1 MSTLTKVLIVLL
13 TVASIFL
20 CGIVV
25 TYVASAENY
34 KDKWQTLQSS
44 ERRARQQKDQIT
56 EEWNAEKAKMDEER
70 TKLNGEIA
78 ALRDQIRGL
87 NGQVAD
93 ITRERDDARRRKE
106 NYETILADY
115 NKTVE
120 RNTQL
125 QRDAQKAEADL
136 RAERTKLTQRI
147 EDYIRALDVKSAIV
161 MQLEAKLKGL
171 TEEKAALQGKM
182 DEFLI
187 QYGKVTAQAVPAIA
201 IREAARVA
209 PPATDIDLKGL
220 LAVVDLKNN
229 IAELSI
235 GAADGVE
242 KNMRFHVTRDS
253 KFICDVVVLDVE
265 PDKAL
270 GWMEL
275 LQDTA
280 QDKPRAGDAVSTNL

>member
-1 MSTLTKVLIVLL
+1 LIVLL

-34 KDKWQTLQSS
+34 KERYDQRASS

-56 EEWNAEKAKMDEER
+56 EEWNAAKKAMDEDR
-70 TKLNGEIA
+70 TKLNADIA
-78 ALRDQIRGL
+78 ALQAQITGL

-93 ITRERDDARRRKE
+93 VTRERDDARRRKE

-125 QRDAQKAEADL
+125 QRDAQNAQVALE
-136 RAERTKLTQRI
+136 AERTKLNKRLDDVTK
-147 EDYIRALDVKSAIV
+147 ALNEKLAIV

-171 TEEKAALQGKM
+171 TEEKTALQGKM
-182 DEFLI
+182 DQFLA
-187 QYGKVTAQAVPAIA
+187 QYGKVTAQGAPVTV
-201 IREAARVA
+201 IREAVRVA
-209 PPATDIDLKGL
+209 PAATDIDLKGL
-220 LAVVDLKNN
+220 LTDVDSKNN

-235 GAADGVE
+235 GGADGVK
-242 KNMRFHVTRDS
+242 KNMRFHVTRGD
-253 KFICDVVVLDVE
+253 KFVCDFVVLDVE

-270 GWMEL
+270 GWLEL
-275 LQDTA
+275 LPESRRTGPEPA
-280 QDKPRAGDAVSTNL
+280 MP